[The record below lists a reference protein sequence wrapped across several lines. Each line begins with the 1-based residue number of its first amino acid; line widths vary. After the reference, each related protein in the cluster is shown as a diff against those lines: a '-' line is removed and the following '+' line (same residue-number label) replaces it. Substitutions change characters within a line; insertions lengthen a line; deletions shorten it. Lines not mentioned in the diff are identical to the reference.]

1 MPSSEKII
9 SPGVFT
15 NEIDQSFLPA
25 AIGDIGAAVIGPTV
39 KGPAM
44 IPTVV
49 GSMGEFEQIFGEVLV
64 SGSTKTTYLTSEA
77 ARNYLKHGNKLTVMR
92 ILDGTFTEATANV
105 MTGSGEQKTGSA
117 AIGDNDQTAAAISFK
132 LHTHNQGEILNN
144 RIQGFNTAA
153 FHTQQA
159 ATAEVASGSEA
170 ESAVAKIALANGS
183 TIDNIGSGDVISLIT
198 TDGQTITCTLLG
210 SGGSTTSGATNG
222 NVQAKTFAGGTSNDT
237 QGTSQA
243 AEIATAINHNNY
255 FTATNSGSLIEI
267 VQAVPGAAGNTTVTI
282 TEIGATGMTL
292 SHSFQNGRE
301 PAVGTDGILTSGSV
315 DNVRWEVAKS
325 NHKKGTFNLLIRTG
339 NDTNRQKQ
347 ILETWNN
354 LSIDANSPNYI
365 AKVIGDQKPVLT
377 SPGSEAYIAYSGSN
391 VNKSKYVRVEVTK
404 PVTDYLDDNGNVRA
418 DGALSSSLPGNGSGS
433 FGGAFT
439 SGSSGWVGFDKF
451 GNQQGGSG
459 IIPTF
464 HENISSTNTQGY
476 KLTTANQG
484 KTAYEDA
491 INILGNQDE
500 YDINLLLLPG
510 VIDNFANHQA
520 IVTKAVNMIED
531 RADAFLIVDP
541 TGYGDAPTQ
550 AQTRAE
556 ARNSSYVA
564 MYYPW
569 VRVGS
574 PALGKSIWTPP
585 SVGVS
590 GVYSFNDKVSH
601 PWMAPAGLNRGT
613 IDNAQTTERQLLQSQ
628 RDSLYNSNINPIPQF
643 PGQGVVVW
651 GQKTLQKKSS
661 ALDRVNVRRLLIK
674 LRKFIASTS
683 RFLVFEQNNPKTRNR
698 FLNIVNPYLE
708 QVQSNSGLTAF
719 KIVMDETNNTQD
731 IVDRNILYGQI
742 FVQPTRTA
750 EFIVLDFTVQPTGAT
765 FPE

>member
-1 MPSSEKII
+1 MPTSEKII

-77 ARNYLKHGNKLTVMR
+77 ARNYLKHGNKLTVIR
-92 ILDGTFTEATANV
+92 ILDGAYTPAVGNIP
-105 MTGSGEQKTGSA
+105 TGSGAQYTGSS
-117 AIGDNDQTAAAISFK
+117 AIGHKDNTAAAISFK

-144 RIQGFNTAA
+144 RAAHTALGSS
-153 FHTQQA
+153 A
-159 ATAEVASGSEA
+159 ATASLTFFAGDRPEIGDTLTLVSLDGTSVTYTWVSAGNESAADAKVHASNTTTTQVDSLNNAIVHANNHSGKFTCVQLESGLVLSVENVLSGSEG
-170 ESAVAKIALANGS
+170 N
-183 TIDNIGSGDVISLIT
+183 
-198 TDGQTITCTLLG
+198 QTPTVT
-210 SGGSTTSGATNG
+210 GAT
-222 NVQAKTFAGGTSNDT
+222 AGQLSASNFDGGVSVST
-237 QGTSQA
+237 
-243 AEIATAINHNNY
+243 
-255 FTATNSGSLIEI
+255 
-267 VQAVPGAAGNTTVTI
+267 
-282 TEIGATGMTL
+282 
-292 SHSFQNGRE
+292 
-301 PAVGTDGILTSGSV
+301 GTDGILTSGSAN
-315 DNVRWEVAKS
+315 NVRWEVAKS
-325 NHKKGTFNLLIRTG
+325 NHKKGTFNLLIRRG
-339 NDTNRQKQ
+339 NDTHRQKQ

-365 AKVIGDQKPVLT
+365 AKVMGDQKPVLT
-377 SPGSEAYIAYSGSN
+377 NPGTTDAYIAYSGSH

-404 PVTDYLDDNGNVRA
+404 PVTDYLDDNGNVSQE
-418 DGALSSSLPGNGSGS
+418 GVISQSMPGNGSGS
-433 FGGAFT
+433 FGGSF
-439 SGSSGWVGFDKF
+439 SGSSSGWVGFDKF

-541 TGYGDAPTQ
+541 TGYGDAPSQ
-550 AQTRAE
+550 ATDRAL
-556 ARNSSYVA
+556 ARNSSYA
-564 MYYPW
+564 SMYYPW
-569 VRVGS
+569 IQIGS
-574 PALGKSIWTPP
+574 PVLGKSIWVPP

-590 GVYSFNDKVSH
+590 GVYSFNDKVAH
-601 PWMAPAGLNRGT
+601 PWFAPAGLNRGT
-613 IDNAQTTERQLLQSQ
+613 IDNAINTERQLLRGQ
-628 RDSLYNSNINPIPQF
+628 RDDLYNLNVNPIPQF
-643 PGQGVVVW
+643 PGQGVVIW
-651 GQKTLQKKSS
+651 GQKTLQKKAS

-674 LRKFIASTS
+674 LRKFVASTS
-683 RFLVFEQNNPKTRNR
+683 RFLVFEQNNTKTRNR
-698 FLNIVNPYLE
+698 FLNIVNPYME
-708 QVQSNSGLTAF
+708 QVQSNSGLNAF
-719 KIVMDETNNTQD
+719 KIVMDETNNTPD

-750 EFIVLDFTVQPTGAT
+750 EFIVLDFTVQPSGAT